1 MELFVQLLA
10 DTIHFM
16 KMIVLCNLFFTL
28 KKRGGK
34 YNGLLTIFAG
44 LIIMLTSA
52 FIYIFDNDFIEII
65 LYIIIFI
72 GVLCVLYSEKI
83 YYIVVVASVLMFILS
98 MIDEM
103 TIMMVKIL
111 MELFGV
117 VDIFSISTL
126 LGSFISLI
134 LIYVVGRIYRKNTSS
149 TLQTIGVTNLI
160 GFTVLLAVDTFVV
173 VAIISQPNFDLYLE
187 NKKVLYLISIV
198 LVIIGIFV
206 QLASVILLFTQRNVY
221 KEKKA
226 LTDKYLDDQKNHYE
240 YLENRE
246 KDTKKFRHD
255 LVNHMEMISNLA
267 KTRQYDRIDAY
278 LEQMH
283 IKINDFGN
291 LVTVHNGIV
300 DAIINQ
306 YYAKAQECGVS
317 MEVRGRFPVD
327 CAIDAFDLCTI
338 FSNVLSNA
346 LEAAKESDEKRISVE
361 CAYTDMSIM
370 IIVTNSYKPEASN
383 GSAPWRTRKSN
394 SDYHGYGLENIKD
407 SVKKYKG
414 DLDIETEDNIFI
426 LRILF
431 KNMEK
436 QIDGNSNSR

>member
-1 MELFVQLLA
+1 MELFVHVLT
-10 DTIHFM
+10 DYIHFA
-16 KMIVLCNLFFTL
+16 KLIVLCNMFFVL
-28 KKRGGK
+28 QKRK
-34 YNGLLTIFAG
+34 VQHSRLMVLLVGLMITATSVFIFY
-44 LIIMLTSA
+44 S
-52 FIYIFDNDFIEII
+52 DNDFIEILI
-65 LYIIIFI
+65 YAIVIYGMAFLLYNEKVYHIIISVTGIIF
-72 GVLCVLYSEKI
+72 
-83 YYIVVVASVLMFILS
+83 ASS

-103 TIMMVKIL
+103 SIILVDIL
-111 MELFGV
+111 MQLFNMKDIGV
-117 VDIFSISTL
+117 DNLIS
-126 LGSFISLI
+126 SFISI
-134 LIYVVGRIYRKNTSS
+134 ALIYVVGRIYRKNTSS

-246 KDTKKFRHD
+246 KETKKFRHD
-255 LVNHMEMISNLA
+255 LGNHMEMISNLA

-306 YYAKAQECGVS
+306 YYAKAQECGVN

>member
-1 MELFVQLLA
+1 MSLFVHVLA
-10 DTIHFM
+10 DIIHLFNL
-16 KMIVLCNLFFTL
+16 IVLCDMFFVFRRRDT
-28 KKRGGK
+28 K
-34 YNGLLTIFAG
+34 YNKLFWPIAVITVYITSVFIYLCDMDIVEAFTYV
-44 LIIMLTSA
+44 IIMVA
-52 FIYIFDNDFIEII
+52 VAYIRYKEEI
-65 LYIIIFI
+65 LRVF
-72 GVLCVLYSEKI
+72 
-83 YYIVVVASVLMFILS
+83 IVVIWMMLVLS
-98 MIDEM
+98 MMDTMIAVLFNMFED
-103 TIMMVKIL
+103 IL
-111 MELFGV
+111 RINGEHVNSLCSSA
-117 VDIFSISTL
+117 IL
-126 LGSFISLI
+126 LI
-134 LIYVVGRIYRKNTSS
+134 LIYSVGKVYRKNTAHGLKS
-149 TLQTIGVTNLI
+149 IGIANLI
-160 GFTVLLAVDTFVV
+160 WFTLLMAANTYVV
-173 VAIISQPNFDLYLE
+173 TIIAIMNVEIMSEVHKNLYLVAIVF
-187 NKKVLYLISIV
+187 
-198 LVIIGIFV
+198 VIIGIFI
-206 QLASVILLFTQRNVY
+206 QLAAVIILFTQRNVY

-283 IKINDFGN
+283 IKIDGFGN

-306 YYAKAQECGVS
+306 YYAKAQECGVN

>member
-1 MELFVQLLA
+1 MSLFVHVLA
-10 DTIHFM
+10 DIIHLFNL
-16 KMIVLCNLFFTL
+16 IVLCDMFFVFRRRDT
-28 KKRGGK
+28 K
-34 YNGLLTIFAG
+34 YNKLFWPIAVITVYITSVFIYLCDMDIVEAFTYV
-44 LIIMLTSA
+44 IIMVA
-52 FIYIFDNDFIEII
+52 VAYIRYKEEI
-65 LYIIIFI
+65 LRVF
-72 GVLCVLYSEKI
+72 
-83 YYIVVVASVLMFILS
+83 IVVIWMMLVLS
-98 MIDEM
+98 MMDTMIAVLFNMFED
-103 TIMMVKIL
+103 IL
-111 MELFGV
+111 RINGEHVNSLCSSA
-117 VDIFSISTL
+117 IL
-126 LGSFISLI
+126 LI
-134 LIYVVGRIYRKNTSS
+134 LIYSVGKVYRKNTAHGLKS
-149 TLQTIGVTNLI
+149 IGIANLI
-160 GFTVLLAVDTFVV
+160 WFTLLMAANTYVV
-173 VAIISQPNFDLYLE
+173 TIIAIMNVEIMSEVHKNLYLVAIVF
-187 NKKVLYLISIV
+187 
-198 LVIIGIFV
+198 VIIGIFI
-206 QLASVILLFTQRNVY
+206 QLAAVIILFTQRNVY

>member
-1 MELFVQLLA
+1 MELFVHVLT
-10 DTIHFM
+10 DYIHFA
-16 KMIVLCNLFFTL
+16 KLIVLCNMFFVL
-28 KKRGGK
+28 QKRK
-34 YNGLLTIFAG
+34 VQHSRLMVLLVGLMITATSVFIFY
-44 LIIMLTSA
+44 S
-52 FIYIFDNDFIEII
+52 DNDFIEILI
-65 LYIIIFI
+65 YAIVIYGMAFLLYN
-72 GVLCVLYSEKI
+72 EKI
-83 YYIVVVASVLMFILS
+83 YHIIISVTGIIFASS

-103 TIMMVKIL
+103 SIILVDIL
-111 MELFGV
+111 MQLFNMKDIGV
-117 VDIFSISTL
+117 DNLIS
-126 LGSFISLI
+126 SFISI
-134 LIYVVGRIYRKNTSS
+134 ALIYVVGRIYRKNTSS

-246 KDTKKFRHD
+246 KETKKFRHD

-306 YYAKAQECGVS
+306 YYAKAQECGVN